1 MAELPTMKLSNVIY
15 CGDNLEWMRKMPDE
29 FVDLVYADPPFFSN
43 KHYEVIWH
51 DGAEIRSFEDRWQG
65 GVHHYIEWMRMRCEL
80 MHRLLKPHGVL
91 YLHCDWHASHYLKV
105 MLDDLFGQSSFL
117 NEIVWWYE
125 NKPQDARKKILP
137 RDYDTIL
144 VYAKTYGGQFYAPQY
159 VPTVRPRKQNKVIKV
174 DGRRVSAR
182 DENGNVI
189 YEFRD
194 KKMLGSVWPIPY
206 LNPVAKERLGYPT
219 QKPRALL
226 RRIIE
231 TSSAKGALVLDPFC
245 GCGTSIIA
253 AQELGRE

>member
-1 MAELPTMKLSNVIY
+1 
-15 CGDNLEWMRKMPDE
+15 
-29 FVDLVYADPPFFSN
+29 
-43 KHYEVIWH
+43 
-51 DGAEIRSFEDRWQG
+51 
-65 GVHHYIEWMRMRCEL
+65 
-80 MHRLLKPHGVL
+80 
-91 YLHCDWHASHYLKV
+91 
-105 MLDDLFGQSSFL
+105 
-117 NEIVWWYE
+117 
-125 NKPQDARKKILP
+125 
-137 RDYDTIL
+137 
-144 VYAKTYGGQFYAPQY
+144 
-159 VPTVRPRKQNKVIKV
+159 V